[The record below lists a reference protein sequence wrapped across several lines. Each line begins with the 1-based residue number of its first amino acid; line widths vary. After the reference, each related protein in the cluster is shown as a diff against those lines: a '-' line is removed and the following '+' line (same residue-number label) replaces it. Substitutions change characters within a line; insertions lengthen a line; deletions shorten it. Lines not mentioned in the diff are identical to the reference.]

1 MFHRFAGL
9 TQERRMRSILV
20 VEDTADARD
29 ILARM
34 IRLGGMV
41 PVTAEDGHAALR
53 LLEKHVPDAVLLDLM
68 MPDMNGVEFLDK
80 LRGDPRWKHVPV
92 IILTALSEGCLVQ
105 RAAELGVQDFI
116 LKGAVN
122 AVDLI
127 DRIARNFKPAGD
139 A

>member
-1 MFHRFAGL
+1 
-9 TQERRMRSILV
+9 MRSILV

-41 PVTAEDGHAALR
+41 PVTAEDGHAALKA
-53 LLEKHVPDAVLLDLM
+53 LEKQVPDAVLLDLM
-68 MPDMNGVEFLDK
+68 MPEMNGVELLDK
-80 LRGDPRWKHVPV
+80 IRGDERWKALPV
-92 IILTALSEGCLVQ
+92 IVLTALSEGRLVQ

-116 LKGAVN
+116 LKGAIN

-127 DRIARNFKPAGD
+127 DRIARNLKPD

>member
-1 MFHRFAGL
+1 
-9 TQERRMRSILV
+9 MRSILV

-41 PVTAEDGHAALR
+41 PMTAEDGYAALR
-53 LLEKHVPDAVLLDLM
+53 VLEKQVPDAVLLDLM
-68 MPDMNGVEFLDK
+68 MPEMNGVELLYRIRADERW
-80 LRGDPRWKHVPV
+80 RGLPV
-92 IILTALSEGCLVQ
+92 IVLTALSEGSLVQ

-116 LKGAVN
+116 LKGAIN

-127 DRIARNFKPAGD
+127 DRIARNFKPD